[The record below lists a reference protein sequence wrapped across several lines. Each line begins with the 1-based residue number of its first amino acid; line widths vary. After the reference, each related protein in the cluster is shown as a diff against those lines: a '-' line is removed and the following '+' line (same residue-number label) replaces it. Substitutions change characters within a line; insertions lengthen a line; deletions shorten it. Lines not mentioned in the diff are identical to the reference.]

1 MDSQLVKMLLSIR
14 VIIITK
20 EYLRFDNEV
29 LLVELTFGYGWEPG
43 GRWTVVSRTSLI
55 ENSEKLLKVGG
66 VVVTYPLYSVKGA
79 VIQFVNINS
88 D

>member
-1 MDSQLVKMLLSIR
+1 M
-14 VIIITK
+14 
-20 EYLRFDNEV
+20 
-29 LLVELTFGYGWEPG
+29 GWEPG
-43 GRWTVVSRTSLI
+43 GRWTVVSRSSLI